1 MANLND
7 ISEAARDADL
17 LDRMVS
23 AAAELGIQ
31 DPSSWVHNNSRKL
44 ATAYIED
51 GNVTSTI
58 ASVYAYARD
67 TRPPA
72 PGANPAVVTDK
83 HIRYAVQHIKD
94 GGQA

>member
-23 AAAELGIQ
+23 AAAELGVQ
-31 DPSSWVHNNSRKL
+31 DPNSWVHNNSRVL
-44 ATAYIED
+44 ATAYIAD
-51 GNVTSTI
+51 GNTTNTI

-72 PGANPAVVTDK
+72 PGANPAAITDEY
-83 HIRYAVQHIKD
+83 IRHAVQSVINPS
-94 GGQA
+94 

>member
-31 DPSSWVHNNSRKL
+31 DPNSWVHNNSRVL
-44 ATAYIED
+44 ATAYISD
-51 GNVTSTI
+51 GNTTDTI
-58 ASVYAYARD
+58 ASVYAYARH
-67 TRPPA
+67 TRSPA
-72 PGANPAVVTDK
+72 PGANPSAITDAYIRHAV
-83 HIRYAVQHIKD
+83 RAVID
-94 GGQA
+94 PS